1 MGAICSKSS
10 HHTGGHTLVSQP
22 PTSTNTSR
30 PQQPLRQ
37 PQAPE
42 ARRSQTADAAER
54 RLKAVSIHERPR
66 GGWLRALK
74 FRPIQASKRGVSA
87 ANPNSGQLA
96 ARLEASKSAPLA
108 PEPRQEDAL
117 IVSSLLLIL
126 GCFFFFSS
134 FSERRTLQWD

>member
-1 MGAICSKSS
+1 MGGICSKPS

-22 PTSTNTSR
+22 PTSTGTSR
-30 PQQPLRQ
+30 PQQP

-54 RLKAVSIHERPR
+54 RLKA
-66 GGWLRALK
+66 AN
-74 FRPIQASKRGVSA
+74 KRGVSA

-108 PEPRQEDAL
+108 PEPRREDAL
-117 IVSSLLLIL
+117 I
-126 GCFFFFSS
+126 
-134 FSERRTLQWD
+134 